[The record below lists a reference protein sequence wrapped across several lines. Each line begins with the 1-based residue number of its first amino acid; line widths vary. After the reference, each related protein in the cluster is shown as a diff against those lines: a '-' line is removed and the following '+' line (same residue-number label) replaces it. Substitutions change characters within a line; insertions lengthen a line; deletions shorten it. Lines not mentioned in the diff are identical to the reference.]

1 MPLSSN
7 QEIADSVSFSAVAD
21 PLVRRA
27 VKPVVRYS
35 EPPKRKGTGKGALA
49 KHISKAKPVRSVASS
64 SKVPQPFLVLLRLR
78 GGHGS
83 VAFAA
88 SSTRTVPPDTPPV
101 PPTPPTP
108 PPFPPPPPHQLAA
121 TIATAIADHLPFQS
135 PQAAAVSLI
144 CSPPSAL
151 R

>member
-1 MPLSSN
+1 MPLAN
-7 QEIADSVSFSAVAD
+7 PEITDSVCFSAVAD

-35 EPPKRKGTGKGALA
+35 EPPKGTFKGALT
-49 KHISKAKPVRSVASS
+49 KQISKAKPLRSVASS
-64 SKVPQPFLVLLRLR
+64 SKVPQPFLVRLRLR

-83 VAFAA
+83 IAFAS
-88 SSTRTVPPDTPPV
+88 SSTRTVPDTPPV
-101 PPTPPTP
+101 PPTPPMP

-135 PQAAAVSLI
+135 PQAQAAAVSLI